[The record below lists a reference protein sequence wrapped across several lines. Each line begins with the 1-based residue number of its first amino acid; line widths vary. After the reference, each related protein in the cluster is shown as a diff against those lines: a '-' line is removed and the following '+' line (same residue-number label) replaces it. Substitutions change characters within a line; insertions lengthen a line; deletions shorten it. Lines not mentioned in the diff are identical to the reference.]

1 MRILRIF
8 RRVALC
14 LICSVL
20 LCASLTLR
28 IFATEDKESLGMPEE
43 YYGVID
49 ELPPEVADKLPEGIY
64 SENVEDIG
72 ESLVEIGSAEYIFAF
87 MGELIGNGL
96 GKAVSLAA
104 RLCGILILSALFG
117 SMKRNLSDVVSEAI
131 GFCISCAVFAAII
144 DVTYT
149 QIEMVSDF
157 FGRLNSLIVGMIPV
171 TGAVYAMGGNIG
183 TSVASSSGM
192 YAFLAVSEGI
202 CAKTIV
208 PISCVCIVMALCRGI
223 APNINLQG
231 ITSGIKKCYTFVLGM
246 IMTILL
252 ALLSSQTA
260 ITAAADST
268 AARAAK
274 MVTSSA
280 IPVVGGSVAETLRTV
295 ASGVQYTKSV
305 VGVGGIV
312 FLLILLLPT
321 LVSLLLTRLAFI
333 FSGSVADLLG
343 CESEGR
349 LIRELDSVWGFMI
362 AVVAMCSVMFVLA
375 MTIFIKTT
383 VAIL

>member
-1 MRILRIF
+1 M
-8 RRVALC
+8 VC
-14 LICSVL
+14 PVL
-20 LCASLTLR
+20 LCLAFTVK
-28 IFATEDKESLGMPEE
+28 IFAEDDKDTAMMPDE
-43 YYGVID
+43 YYGVVD
-49 ELPPEVADKLPEGIY
+49 GLPPEVADKLPDGIY
-64 SENVEDIG
+64 SDNVEDIG
-72 ESLVEIGSAEYIFAF
+72 NALVEVSSAEYIFGF
-87 MGELIGNGL
+87 MGELIGNGI
-96 GKAVSLAA
+96 GDAVSLAA
-104 RLCGILILSALFG
+104 RLCGVLILSALFEA
-117 SMKRNLSDVVSEAI
+117 MKKNLSDAVSSAI
-131 GFCISCAVFAAII
+131 GFCVSCAVFAAIT

-149 QIEMVSDF
+149 EIKMVSDF

-171 TGAVYAMGGNIG
+171 TGAVYAMGGNLG
-183 TSVASSSGM
+183 TSVASSGGM

-208 PISCVCIVMALCRGI
+208 PISCVCIAMALCRGI

-231 ITSGIKKCYTFVLGM
+231 IASGIKKCYTFVLGM

-252 ALLSSQTA
+252 SVLSSQTA
-260 ITAAADST
+260 ITAAADTT

-280 IPVVGGSVAETLRTV
+280 IPVVGGSVADTLRTV
-295 ASGVQYTKSV
+295 ATGVQYTKSV

-312 FLLILLLPT
+312 FLLILILPT
-321 LVSLLLTRLAFI
+321 LVSLLLTRLSLI

-349 LIRELDSVWGFMI
+349 LIRELDGVWGFMI
-362 AVVAMCSVMFVLA
+362 AVVAMCSVMFILA
-375 MTIFIKTT
+375 MTIFIRTT